1 MKILSLRTG
10 IMLGMA
16 VILLV
21 ACILGCTGSSVI
33 WDHQQVLAVEI
44 TSPVFQTR
52 EGFSMLVFYWYDT
65 DYYQS
70 VIKGTHN
77 FVHDDISHK
86 LYLDDN
92 PEPIINDTTQI
103 GWELYPEQY
112 FEVPTVW
119 DEQLGSIPVD
129 ITLEDLGLRDFVA
142 GDLPQSGHY
151 VRLDAVYPSATLK
164 AEVSRYYYGA
174 WYGGIR
180 CLVTLSVYQSYGTDI
195 QIGDYLWA
203 YYTNDPRE
211 GHENEEIPI
220 VVDKVIVD

>member
-1 MKILSLRTG
+1 
-10 IMLGMA
+10 MLGMA

-21 ACILGCTGSSVI
+21 ACILGCTGSNVI
-33 WDHQQVLAVEI
+33 WEHQQVLAVEI

-52 EGFSMLVFYWYDT
+52 EGFSMLVFYDRDT
-65 DYYQS
+65 NYFIQA
-70 VIKGTHN
+70 VKGTHT
-77 FVHDDISHK
+77 FEVIGDKIYIDG
-86 LYLDDN
+86 N
-92 PEPIINDTTQI
+92 PDPTINDTTQV

-112 FEVPTVW
+112 FEIPTVW
-119 DEQLGSIPVD
+119 DEEVGAIPVD
-129 ITLEDLGLRDFVA
+129 VTLEELGLRDFVA
-142 GDLPQSGHY
+142 SDLPQSGHY

-180 CLVTLSVYQSYGTDI
+180 CLVTLSVYNAYAIDHNVS
-195 QIGDYLWA
+195 IGDYLWA

-220 VVDKVIVD
+220 VVDKVMVD